1 MGKLRHGSGLKHRA
15 GSGSLGTS
23 GEMVASTHGEDGPSV
38 VEEQL
43 HGPCVPAGSTGGH
56 TAPHGQGDMGLFH
69 EEMGDIGGSVSSR
82 LEERG
87 PYMLW

>member
-1 MGKLRHGSGLKHRA
+1 MALVSSTEQDLAPWGPLGRWWPPPMVRMVLLWLRSSFMARVL
-15 GSGSLGTS
+15 
-23 GEMVASTHGEDGPSV
+23 
-38 VEEQL
+38 
-43 HGPCVPAGSTGGH
+43 AGSTGGH